1 MGAGAPTWG
10 PWVVLR
16 VRPTI
21 SGAWRQGQDRAPEVT
36 GNRTAATEHEK
47 LPPPF
52 CLQTASCPR
61 PHPLVRLPSC
71 GSSCPAPTPTP
82 SAAQEAAVPG
92 GAGMHTLASP
102 FPNIRKKEH
111 APLLSR
117 RSRRAAWECVF
128 VTDVLV
134 QLCVYICMHARIC
147 LYIKCS

>member
-1 MGAGAPTWG
+1 MRAAGLLKTGPIPLSGPAVQRGVTW
-10 PWVVLR
+10 R
-16 VRPTI
+16 RP
-21 SGAWRQGQDRAPEVT
+21 D
-36 GNRTAATEHEK
+36 
-47 LPPPF
+47 
-52 CLQTASCPR
+52 
-61 PHPLVRLPSC
+61 
-71 GSSCPAPTPTP
+71 TP